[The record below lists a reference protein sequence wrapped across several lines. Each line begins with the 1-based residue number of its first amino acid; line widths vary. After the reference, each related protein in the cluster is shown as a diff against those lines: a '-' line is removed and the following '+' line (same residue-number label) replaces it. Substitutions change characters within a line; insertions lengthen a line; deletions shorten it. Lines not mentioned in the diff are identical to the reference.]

1 MERSLLHLQTELIEA
16 GIDVLRVIY
25 ADILGTTRAKDMLVS
40 ELGRVSHGG
49 PAFCQGVWVT
59 TTHGDVLDGGSV
71 LTDGLEDFISQIVP
85 GSWRPM
91 PWEPGVAYAVAGAA
105 NPDMTPNAFAPR
117 TLLERIVGEYDA
129 LGLTPIV
136 GPELEFFIAEARE
149 GSAPGYQQAIQQ
161 PGRVYTSGATVDP
174 HGTFLHL
181 LRMLDRMRI
190 GVFAGNHEFSASQYE
205 INFWH
210 GEALD
215 AADRTLLLKTAVK
228 DVVART
234 GRHATFLGKPWTE
247 EGGSGFHL
255 HFSVVDAEGRTLMH
269 EGDGSLTELARHMIG
284 GIVHHA
290 AALTALCNPTI
301 NAFKRLGPDTLAPYR
316 ANWGFDNRSALV
328 RIPPERGEGTRLEI
342 RLGDGSANPYLLTAA
357 VLAAGLDGIRTKRE
371 PAEPVQGLSYGDEGG
386 AVLPMTLGAALDAL
400 HDDAVLCEMLGGPL
414 VEVFE
419 VLKRDE
425 VARYTESVADPET
438 REVTSWEV
446 EEYFLDL

>member
-1 MERSLLHLQTELIEA
+1 MERSLLDLQHELTEA
-16 GIDVLRVIY
+16 DIDVLRVIY
-25 ADILGTTRAKDMLVS
+25 ADILGTIRAKDMLVS

-59 TTHGDVLDGGSV
+59 TTHGDVLDGASV

-85 GSWRPM
+85 RTWRPM
-91 PWEPGVAYAVAGAA
+91 PWEPGVAYVVAGAA
-105 NPDMTPNAFAPR
+105 NPDMTPNAFGPR
-117 TLLERIVGEYDA
+117 TLLERIVGEYA
-129 LGLTPIV
+129 AIGLTPV
-136 GPELEFFIAEARE
+136 TGPELEFFIAQRRAN
-149 GSAPGYQQAIQQ
+149 GAPGYQQSATQA
-161 PGRVYTSGATVDP
+161 GRVYTSGATVDP
-174 HGTFLHL
+174 QGTFLHL

-215 AADRTLLLKTAVK
+215 AADRTLLLKAATK

-234 GRHATFLGKPWTE
+234 GQYATFLGKPWTE

-255 HFSVVDAEGRTLMH
+255 HFSVVNADGDNLMH
-269 EGDGSLTELARHMIG
+269 GVEGELSEMARHMIG

-290 AALTALCNPTI
+290 AALTAFCNPTV

-316 ANWGFDNRSALV
+316 ANWGYDNRSALV
-328 RIPPERGEGTRLEI
+328 RIPPERGAGTRLEI
-342 RLGDGSANPYLLTAA
+342 RLGDGSANPYLMTAA
-357 VLAAGLDGIRTKRE
+357 ILAAGLDGIRTRRE
-371 PAEPVQGLSYGDEGG
+371 PTGPVRGLAYGDEGG
-386 AVLPMTLGAALDAL
+386 PVLPMNLGAALDAL
-400 HDDAVLCEMLGGPL
+400 HNDSVLCDMLGGPL

-425 VARYTESVADPET
+425 IARYTEAVNDPET
-438 REVTSWEV
+438 REVTSWEI
-446 EEYFLDL
+446 EEYFLDY

>member
-1 MERSLLHLQTELIEA
+1 MERSLLNLQHELTEA

-25 ADILGTTRAKDMLVS
+25 ADILGTIRAKDMLVS

-71 LTDGLEDFISQIVP
+71 LTDGLEDFIAQIVP
-85 GSWRPM
+85 GTWRPM

-105 NPDMTPNAFAPR
+105 NPDMTPNAFGPR
-117 TLLERIVGEYDA
+117 TLLERIVGEYLA
-129 LGLTPIV
+129 IGLTPV
-136 GPELEFFIAEARE
+136 TGPELEFFIAEPRAN
-149 GSAPGYQQAIQQ
+149 GAPGYQQAATQA
-161 PGRVYTSGATVDP
+161 GRVYTSGATVDP
-174 HGTFLHL
+174 RGTFLHL

-215 AADRTLLLKTAVK
+215 AADRTLLLKAATK

-234 GRHATFLGKPWTE
+234 GQHATFLGKPWTQ

-255 HFSVVDAEGRTLMH
+255 HFSVVDAEGDNLMH
-269 EGDGSLTELARHMIG
+269 SDGGELSEMARHMIG

-290 AALTALCNPTI
+290 AALTAFCNPTV

-316 ANWGFDNRSALV
+316 ANWGYDNRSALV
-328 RIPPERGEGTRLEI
+328 RIPPERGAGTRLEI

-357 VLAAGLDGIRTKRE
+357 VLAAGLDGIRTRHE
-371 PAEPVQGLSYGDEGG
+371 PSEPVRGLAYGVEGG
-386 AVLPMTLGAALDAL
+386 PVLPMSLGAALDAL
-400 HDDAVLCEMLGGPL
+400 RADTVLVDMLGGPL
-414 VEVFE
+414 VDVFE

-425 VARYTESVADPET
+425 VARYTQAVDDPKT
-438 REVTSWEV
+438 REVTSWEI
-446 EEYFLDL
+446 EEYFLDY